1 MREYRA
7 VTLTF
12 REENLSTIG
21 SLLSNPAHIY
31 PSNSTA
37 HFDKLLKALN
47 QEEVFYLITCN
58 RILFLFFGEEPP
70 KNWTTSL
77 IRFFHLSMDE
87 AQTNQWASKMIVL
100 QGIKAVH
107 HIYEVACSLNS
118 LVIGEREILGQFRT
132 AYKYGQENGIVK
144 THLRLLL
151 DHVIKTAK
159 QVYTDTLIADNPV
172 SVVSLSIQKIRR
184 LNPPKDSR
192 IWLIGAGQTNSLVAK
207 YLQKEGFLYVSIFNR
222 TLEKAKEIA
231 LLFEQGQAHL
241 LSALHEISPDFDIL
255 ISCVDTQHEII
266 PTSLLEGQCNKI
278 FVDLAIQSN
287 IPVTEKLQKENH
299 HINIDGLR
307 DLAHENMQLRK
318 KEIAKAKTIL
328 TKNQEEF
335 QLMWK
340 QRKVTN
346 AMAEIPLKIK
356 DIKHKAIEN
365 VFQAEIALMDDQSR
379 LTLNKVL
386 DYMESKYIAIPIS
399 IAKKA
404 VEA

>member
-1 MREYRA
+1 M
-7 VTLTF
+7 
-12 REENLSTIG
+12 
-21 SLLSNPAHIY
+21 
-31 PSNSTA
+31 
-37 HFDKLLKALN
+37 
-47 QEEVFYLITCN
+47 
-58 RILFLFFGEEPP
+58 
-70 KNWTTSL
+70 
-77 IRFFHLSMDE
+77 
-87 AQTNQWASKMIVL
+87 
-100 QGIKAVH
+100 
-107 HIYEVACSLNS
+107 
-118 LVIGEREILGQFRT
+118 
-132 AYKYGQENGIVK
+132 
-144 THLRLLL
+144 
-151 DHVIKTAK
+151 
-159 QVYTDTLIADNPV
+159 
-172 SVVSLSIQKIRR
+172 
-184 LNPPKDSR
+184 
-192 IWLIGAGQTNSLVAK
+192 
-207 YLQKEGFLYVSIFNR
+207 
-222 TLEKAKEIA
+222 
-231 LLFEQGQAHL
+231 LFEQGQAHL

-365 VFQAEIALMDDQSR
+365 VFQAEIV
-379 LTLNKVL
+379 TLNTTEGAAYGAALLATVGGGQFADVAAACQATIYPTSTTKPGAAAGHYEKQYQL
-386 DYMESKYIAIPIS
+386 YRSLYPALQATFQAMG
-399 IAKKA
+399 
-404 VEA
+404 